1 MAAPAKAQRAQKAA
15 NQVSAREQR
24 PGTTRVLLPG
34 TDGNGAVRRTVLPGG
49 LRIVTEEMPNVRS
62 ATFGI
67 WVGVGSRDETP
78 SLAGATH
85 YLEHLLFK
93 GTPSRDA
100 LTISAALD
108 AVGGE
113 MNAFTAKEYTC
124 YYARVLDRD
133 LPLAIDVISDMVT
146 SSLIAKADVD
156 GERDV
161 ILEEIAM
168 HEDDPTDAVHDQFTQ
183 ALLGDSPLGRPILGT
198 VSSITGLSRTAI
210 AGYYKRR
217 YTAQNTVVTV
227 AGNVVHADVVRM
239 VKKAFTAAG
248 ALGDSG
254 TLPALP
260 RIGDKR
266 VRAPGGLSLVT
277 RPTEQANVVL
287 GVPGVSRTDPRRY
300 ALGVLNAALGG
311 GMSSRLFQEVREKRG
326 LAYSVYSF
334 SSHYADLGLFG
345 VYAGC
350 LPKKVDQVLE
360 ICRDELA
367 KVAAGGI
374 TEVELARGIGQLRG
388 SFVLGLED
396 SGSRMSRLGK
406 AELAYGEL
414 LGVDEVIDR
423 ISSVTLDDVRE
434 VAADVLSKP
443 PTLAVIGPF
452 DDASTFDAA
461 VA

>member
-1 MAAPAKAQRAQKAA
+1 VAARAKA
-15 NQVSAREQR
+15 NSVPTQVSSREQK
-24 PGTTRVLLPG
+24 PGSTRVLLPG
-34 TDGNGAVRRTVLPGG
+34 VDGSGAERRTVLPGG
-49 LRIVTEEMPNVRS
+49 LRIITEEMPNVRS

-93 GTPSRDA
+93 GTPTRDA
-100 LTISAALD
+100 LEISAALD

-133 LPLAIDVISDMVT
+133 LPRAIDVISDMVT

-168 HEDDPTDAVHDQFTQ
+168 HEDDPTDAVHDQFT
-183 ALLGDSPLGRPILGT
+183 AAVLGDSPLGRPILGT
-198 VSSITGLSRTAI
+198 VASIKGLTRTAI
-210 AGYYKRR
+210 AGYYRRR

-227 AGNVVHADVVRM
+227 AGNVVHRDVVRM
-239 VKKAFTAAG
+239 VKKAFQAAG
-248 ALGDSG
+248 ALGDESG
-254 TLPALP
+254 RPALP
-260 RIGDKR
+260 RIGDRR
-266 VRAPGGLSLVT
+266 VRAPGGLSLVS

-300 ALGVLNAALGG
+300 ALGVLNSALGG

-360 ICRDELA
+360 ICRDE
-367 KVAAGGI
+367 VARIAVEGI

-414 LGVDEVIDR
+414 LAVDEVIDR

-434 VAADVLSKP
+434 IAAEVLTEE

-452 DDASTFDAA
+452 DQDRDFGVARAS
-461 VA
+461 

>member
-1 MAAPAKAQRAQKAA
+1 VAARARTSTVST
-15 NQVSAREQR
+15 QVSARDQK
-24 PGTTRVLLPG
+24 PGSTRVLLPG
-34 TDGNGAVRRTVLPGG
+34 VDGSGAVRRTVLPGG
-49 LRIVTEEMPNVRS
+49 LRIITEEMPNVRS

-100 LTISAALD
+100 LEISAALD

-168 HEDDPTDAVHDQFTQ
+168 HEDDPTDAVHDQFT
-183 ALLGDSPLGRPILGT
+183 AAVLGDSPLGRPILGT
-198 VSSITGLSRTAI
+198 VASIKGLSRTAI
-210 AGYYKRR
+210 AGYYRRR

-227 AGNVVHADVVRM
+227 AGNVAHRDVVRL

-248 ALGDSG
+248 ALGDE
-254 TLPALP
+254 TLAPALP
-260 RIGDKR
+260 RIGDRR

-300 ALGVLNAALGG
+300 ALGVLNSALGG

-360 ICRDELA
+360 ICRDEVA
-367 KVAAGGI
+367 RVAAEGI
-374 TEVELARGIGQLRG
+374 TEVELVRGIGQLRG

-414 LGVDEVIDR
+414 LAVDEVIDR
-423 ISSVTLDDVRE
+423 ISGVTMDDVRE
-434 VAADVLSKP
+434 VAAEVLTEV

-452 DDASTFDAA
+452 EQGRDFGAA